1 MFIHLNIYQ
10 VKRIIMNLTFKIM
23 KKALLF
29 LSLIA
34 IVAVVSTFVFNSCKK
49 DIVTEMTINP
59 SSTAQL
65 DVGQD
70 ATATVTIV
78 AEGVKSL
85 KYYKVVDT
93 QKGAAT
99 DVTSHITTSGNTHTY
114 NFTYTVAEFDDLH
127 TLGFEFELTDSKNAV
142 KTIGLVVNTKISIQS
157 MFVKYDWKVTAS
169 IDPAWGDVLSA
180 ADAAIIYRFNE
191 DGTYEEDL
199 SPAFAEDSHHFC
211 YWVYKETPN
220 NADTIAIVRL
230 IRRLKSGDTAVDE
243 YYDYK
248 ITAAS
253 ETQMSMFW
261 EIKVWGLRITNTF
274 KSQAKGAFVP
284 YGTTAIETTVNA
296 NAALSCTHIDNSL
309 LTIN

>member
-1 MFIHLNIYQ
+1 
-10 VKRIIMNLTFKIM
+10 MNLTFKIM

-34 IVAVVSTFVFNSCKK
+34 VVAIVSTFVFNSCKE

-65 DVGQD
+65 DVGDD

-99 DVTSHITTSGNTHTY
+99 DVTSQITSSGNTYTY
-114 NFTYTVAEFDDLH
+114 NFTYEVAQFDDLH

-157 MFVKYDWKVTAS
+157 MFVKYDWKVIAS
-169 IDPAWGDVLSA
+169 TDPVWGDVLSA
-180 ADAAIIYRFNE
+180 PDAAIIYRFNE
-191 DGTYEEDL
+191 DGTYVEDL
-199 SPAFAEDSHHFC
+199 SPAYAGDSHHFC
-211 YWVYKETPN
+211 YCVYKETPN

-253 ETQMSMFW
+253 ETQMTMFW

-284 YGTTAIETTVNA
+284 YGTAAMEAIVNA
-296 NAALSCTHIDNSL
+296 NVALSCSHIDNAL
-309 LTIN
+309 LTIH

>member
-1 MFIHLNIYQ
+1 
-10 VKRIIMNLTFKIM
+10 
-23 KKALLF
+23 
-29 LSLIA
+29 
-34 IVAVVSTFVFNSCKK
+34 
-49 DIVTEMTINP
+49 
-59 SSTAQL
+59 
-65 DVGQD
+65 
-70 ATATVTIV
+70 VTIV

-114 NFTYTVAEFDDLH
+114 NFTYTVAQFDDLH

-169 IDPAWGDVLSA
+169 VDPVWGDVLSA

-199 SPAFAEDSHHFC
+199 SPAYAEDSHHFC
-211 YWVYKETPN
+211 YCVYKETPN
-220 NADTIAIVRL
+220 NADTISIVRL

-253 ETQMSMFW
+253 ETQMTMFW

-284 YGTTAIETTVNA
+284 YGTAANETTVNA

-309 LTIN
+309 LTIH